1 MPPSVPVLLSIRNMD
16 VRFGS
21 GDHEIVALN
30 GVSFDIRHGEIFG
43 LIGETGAGKSLAAW
57 ATLGLLPR
65 DARQVTG
72 EVTFEGK
79 VISGLSAQ
87 RLREI
92 RGAKIAIIG
101 QNPLGALD
109 PTRRIGQ
116 QLVDAMQSHQRVA
129 KREAWQRAVECLR
142 AVGIADPERRAR
154 AWPHELSGG
163 MAQRVLI
170 AIAIVNSPL
179 LLIADEPTTGLDV
192 TIQAEILDLLAGL
205 VRRSG
210 MTIWMITHDLGVLA
224 NYCDHAGVMFAGEIV
239 ETAPISELFRNPKHP
254 YTISLL
260 DLQSEDLRASEGE
273 KSRPPP
279 NLANRPAGCQ
289 FHYRCP
295 WVREICLTE
304 RPALLP
310 AGVDREVRCFVA
322 SGRPADTHERR
333 KVEGQEKC

>member
-1 MPPSVPVLLSIRNMD
+1 MTAPKPQLLSIRNMD

-21 GDHEIVALN
+21 GNHEIRALN
-30 GVSFDIRHGEIFG
+30 GVSLDIRRGQIFG

-57 ATLGLLPR
+57 ATLGLLPHN
-65 DARQVTG
+65 ARQAGG
-72 EVTFEGK
+72 EVTFEQE
-79 VISGLSAQ
+79 VITGLSPQ
-87 RLREI
+87 RMREI

-109 PTRRIGQ
+109 PTRRIGDQ
-116 QLVDAMQSHQRVA
+116 VVDAMRSHQRIA
-129 KREAWQRAVECLR
+129 RREAWQRAVEGLR

-170 AIAIVNSPL
+170 AIAIINSPL

-205 VRRSG
+205 VRGSG

-239 ETAPISELFRNPKHP
+239 ETAPISELFNDPKHP

-260 DLQSEDLRASEGE
+260 DLQSEDLEAPEGE
-273 KSRPPP
+273 ESRTPP

-295 WVREICLTE
+295 WVQDICRTE
-304 RPALLP
+304 HPALLA
-310 AGVDREVRCFVA
+310 AGTDHEVRCFVA
-322 SGRPADTHERR
+322 SSRQAAERQPR
-333 KVEGQEKC
+333 KVEGQGC